1 MMEAFAQSVETRE
14 RLSSTCFIKRVA
26 IPHAI
31 GETVS
36 KSFISMITYQRPQ
49 KWGNEEV
56 DLVILFGISYAERKN
71 FRLIFLQIVSAQKTA
86 TRFFTGSCTYFQTVF
101 LSNSLLFRFSTV
113 RSKSLYSNLEGHF
126 LP

>member
-26 IPHAI
+26 IPHVI

-49 KWGNEEV
+49 K
-56 DLVILFGISYAERKN
+56 
-71 FRLIFLQIVSAQKTA
+71 
-86 TRFFTGSCTYFQTVF
+86 
-101 LSNSLLFRFSTV
+101 
-113 RSKSLYSNLEGHF
+113 
-126 LP
+126 